1 MNTDIINNYGY
12 FSHLKQPSKYLI
24 FIKVTRKIMAIAWLV
39 ICKMIRPFLK
49 LSPFSFYP
57 LLPLTFRHD
66 LFSSSSCYCL
76 IMTVITT
83 AHIIECLLCARHS
96 AMCFINTFLIS
107 ASYKSLLL
115 ASHFMCGETEVYP
128 LLRVSRRL
136 AIHPGGLTWKEWMI
150 CGLSVQRIKHTR
162 LAFFNKT
169 YVDLPHSMR
178 KWKHS
183 TEGEWVEK

>member
-1 MNTDIINNYGY
+1 MDIINNYGQS
-12 FSHLKQPSKYLI
+12 SHLKQPRKCLI
-24 FIKVTRKIMAIAWLV
+24 FIKVTRKITAIAWLV

-49 LSPFSFYP
+49 LPPLSFYP
-57 LLPLTFRHD
+57 LLPLTFSHD
-66 LFSSSSCYCL
+66 LSSSSSCYCL

-96 AMCFINTFLIS
+96 AVCSMDTLLIS
-107 ASYKSLLL
+107 VSHKSLLL
-115 ASHFMCGETEVYP
+115 TSHFTYGETEVYP
-128 LLRVSRRL
+128 LLRVSKGL
-136 AIHPGGLTWKEWMI
+136 AVHPDGLTWKEWMI